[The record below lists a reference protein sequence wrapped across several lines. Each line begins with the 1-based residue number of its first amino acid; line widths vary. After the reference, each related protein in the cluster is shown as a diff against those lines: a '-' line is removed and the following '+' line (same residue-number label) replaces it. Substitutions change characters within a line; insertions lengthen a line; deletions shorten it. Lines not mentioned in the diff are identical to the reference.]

1 MELTTCKAEMSPNY
15 CWTSIILLWYRLG
28 IYNENFTIFNTR
40 RVRIFNAHLGL
51 YIYHP
56 LWLGK
61 IALVF
66 TMVLTQI
73 MIRVFSRLE
82 ISTEY
87 QFWYCDV
94 DIHRWILLHHYW
106 CPLLIHVSLPIYIP
120 VQPRSQPLTYQLH
133 ASSNK
138 HTDVFWTW
146 RIHGFSRGVCSGGFS
161 PHATLDRI
169 PEADLA
175 SKLPREVGIG
185 NINAKMANSTRLGD
199 HVHHRKLLCLK
210 ITSQQW
216 IFCSGSAN
224 RHTKPH

>member
-1 MELTTCKAEMSPNY
+1 
-15 CWTSIILLWYRLG
+15 
-28 IYNENFTIFNTR
+28 
-40 RVRIFNAHLGL
+40 
-51 YIYHP
+51 
-56 LWLGK
+56 
-61 IALVF
+61 
-66 TMVLTQI
+66 MVLTQI

-106 CPLLIHVSLPIYIP
+106 CQLLIHVSLPIYIP

-175 SKLPREVGIG
+175 SKIPREVGIG
-185 NINAKMANSTRLGD
+185 NINAKMAGICNLKTAG
-199 HVHHRKLLCLK
+199 RKQYSYRRSCAPQEAFVPENH
-210 ITSQQW
+210 ITTIDILQW
-216 IFCSGSAN
+216 LSESS
-224 RHTKPH
+224 H